1 MSEDKKDPKWDEER
15 VLLVVNL
22 LQLQVSAR
30 KAIDNHFNASIFF
43 GVISL
48 LIATT
53 GDLTSVFSLFLL
65 VSFIFLGVVHTYLYE
80 KQTQH
85 FQDVQQKLREE
96 ISKDDE

>member
-30 KAIDNHFNASIFF
+30 KAIDDHFNASIFF

-65 VSFIFLGVVHTYLYE
+65 VSFIFLGVVHTYFHE
-80 KQTQH
+80 KQTRL
-85 FQDVQQKLREE
+85 FIELQQKLREE